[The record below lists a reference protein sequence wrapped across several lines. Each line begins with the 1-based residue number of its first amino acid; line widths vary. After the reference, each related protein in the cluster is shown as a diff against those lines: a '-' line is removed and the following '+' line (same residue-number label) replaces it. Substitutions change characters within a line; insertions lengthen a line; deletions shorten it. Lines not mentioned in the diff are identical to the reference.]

1 MKITHPVTRASFAIA
16 ALALVAILAN
26 WLISLTNLGNRGTDF
41 TEKQIHTLS
50 DGTKAILAELQTPVA
65 VRYYASRNT
74 DYMPEELKVHMRR
87 VDDLLKEYASLSN
100 DKLKIENLDPQP
112 DTDAE
117 DSANLDGING
127 QRFDDQNL
135 YFGIAVS
142 CLDQTSVI
150 PFLDPREE
158 TMLEYQLSKAI
169 AEVSTPEK
177 PKVGVMS
184 ALNLKGG
191 GPAMPGQQAERPWV
205 IYQQL
210 KQQYQ
215 VIDVP
220 MESPQLDPKDLKVLV
235 LFHPA
240 GITPEA
246 EYAVDQYLLGGGTV
260 VACLDAMSVAA
271 QMTGAGNPMMGM
283 PGSPTSST
291 LPKLLPAWGLSF
303 ESQKVVADPKYATRM
318 AGDRVGLAVL
328 TLPQEAMPQQDN
340 VITRDLE
347 SVTLFL
353 AGAFS
358 RIGDGGVASTSL
370 MRTTAGAGFV
380 DSMRASQLDP
390 SLSTSFRPS
399 GTAYDLI
406 THLHGTFKTAF
417 PDGKP
422 KKEGAGDA
430 EAPST
435 DGGHLNEGSAPGNVF
450 LIADVDAF
458 YDRFAYN
465 VQNFGGMQLASAING
480 NSSLFFNLLDQTV
493 GSKHLIGSRSRSAIR
508 RPFTVIQ
515 QMEADFNEK
524 VGTKIE
530 EFEEKQREAQQKLSD
545 LQAQKSKGSELYLSP
560 EQEAEIRKLRE
571 QQVEY
576 SRMIREQQKEL
587 RRQKDELAGRITL
600 LNVAAMPT
608 LIVFAGL
615 ALFFQRRR
623 STRAR

>member
-1 MKITHPVTRASFAIA
+1 
-16 ALALVAILAN
+16 
-26 WLISLTNLGNRGTDF
+26 
-41 TEKQIHTLS
+41 
-50 DGTKAILAELQTPVA
+50 
-65 VRYYASRNT
+65 
-74 DYMPEELKVHMRR
+74 
-87 VDDLLKEYASLSN
+87 
-100 DKLKIENLDPQP
+100 
-112 DTDAE
+112 
-117 DSANLDGING
+117 
-127 QRFDDQNL
+127 
-135 YFGIAVS
+135 
-142 CLDQTSVI
+142 
-150 PFLDPREE
+150 
-158 TMLEYQLSKAI
+158 
-169 AEVSTPEK
+169 
-177 PKVGVMS
+177 
-184 ALNLKGG
+184 
-191 GPAMPGQQAERPWV
+191 
-205 IYQQL
+205 
-210 KQQYQ
+210 
-215 VIDVP
+215 
-220 MESPQLDPKDLKVLV
+220 
-235 LFHPA
+235 
-240 GITPEA
+240 
-246 EYAVDQYLLGGGTV
+246 
-260 VACLDAMSVAA
+260 
-271 QMTGAGNPMMGM
+271 
-283 PGSPTSST
+283 
-291 LPKLLPAWGLSF
+291 
-303 ESQKVVADPKYATRM
+303 
-318 AGDRVGLAVL
+318 VL

-358 RIGDGGVASTSL
+358 RTGDGGVASTSL

-422 KKEGAGDA
+422 KTEGAGDA
-430 EAPST
+430 DAPSA
-435 DGGHLNEGSAPGNVF
+435 DGGHLKEGSAPGNVF

-465 VQNFGGMQLASAING
+465 VQNFGGMQLASPING

-600 LNVAAMPT
+600 LNVAAMPLLVVLT
-608 LIVFAGL
+608 GL
-615 ALFFQRRR
+615 GLFFQRRR